1 VKITGG
7 RRRRSHASRRRAKA
21 NPGKTPASLPELG
34 DDDLRSIFGGT
45 ISRPGATGGG
55 NPVCIGSASG
65 G

>member
-1 VKITGG
+1 
-7 RRRRSHASRRRAKA
+7 
-21 NPGKTPASLPELG
+21 LPELG
-34 DDDLRSIFGGT
+34 DDDLWSIFGGT